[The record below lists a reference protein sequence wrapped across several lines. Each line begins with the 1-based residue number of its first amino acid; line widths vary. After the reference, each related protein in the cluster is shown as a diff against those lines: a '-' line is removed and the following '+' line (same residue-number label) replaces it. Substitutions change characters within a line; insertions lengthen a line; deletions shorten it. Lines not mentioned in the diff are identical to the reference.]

1 MHKILTDSDF
11 HFSQL
16 LLAAWQ
22 WRRQRFV
29 NKISEVETWVNQRNV
44 NSKQI
49 VTKARLILFVIT
61 RDWAWI
67 WTELCFLEN
76 ILKKLEHRTSK
87 KWVFRKIVFFTSLVF
102 FWCPRFYFHDSWS
115 WSIMWDIL
123 SAQINYHSTSFFV
136 VSYRSRM
143 GKTDPLFGVFGP
155 FWTLVTMKEK

>member
-16 LLAAWQ
+16 LLTAWQ

-49 VTKARLILFVIT
+49 VTKARVILFVIT

-67 WTELCFLEN
+67 RTELCFLVN
-76 ILKKLEHRTSK
+76 IKSWNIERQKSE
-87 KWVFRKIVFFTSLVF
+87 KIVFFTSLVF